1 MKHCQSIKPQG
12 RENKQGLPTCQAT
25 NLYFEPCWSLSKWGY
40 WAKSSGSSYCI
51 LRHESFLRKSPC
63 FFKSLYKSVGGMML
77 NSAKNNQL
85 RILVKSRESHMI
97 DDILQG
103 NEHVN

>member
-40 WAKSSGSSYCI
+40 WATEKAAEVRTVFCDMKVFYGNDHVFSKAST
-51 LRHESFLRKSPC
+51 SP
-63 FFKSLYKSVGGMML
+63 
-77 NSAKNNQL
+77 SA
-85 RILVKSRESHMI
+85 V
-97 DDILQG
+97 
-103 NEHVN
+103 